1 LPGLAY
7 RCRNDKERTM
17 EFISEGTLPL
27 TGYSPADFIEGR
39 MTFGRVI
46 HPHDRESVWNTV
58 QAALREKKPYQLV
71 YRFRT
76 ASGEEKWA
84 WEQGRGVFSTGGELL
99 FLEGLITDMTERKRA
114 EEVLRQSNERFHLVT
129 RATNDAVW
137 DWDLTTNALWWSEN
151 FQTLFNYKP
160 EQIEQTVQWWVNR
173 LHPDDREWVFSG
185 VLTAIDRGER
195 FWSGE
200 YRFLRGDGTYA
211 TIFDRGYVVYD
222 EKGKSVRMIGAMMDI
237 TERKLAQEELEKSHT
252 QLRDLSTRLQSRLEE
267 ERTRIAREIHDEF
280 GQVLT
285 VLKMELSWL
294 QKKFSG
300 KQQQALREK
309 AQSMS
314 KLIDAAIRT
323 VRKTATELR
332 PGILDDLGLTA
343 AIEWQA
349 QEFEKRTG
357 ISCRLSIAPEDLTA
371 DPERSTAIFR
381 ILQEALTNVARHAKA
396 GQVDIQ
402 LLREEPSL
410 VLKVRDD
417 GIGIT
422 EDQATHSKS
431 LGLLGIR
438 ERVRL
443 WGGKVTIRGVKGK
456 GTEVHVQLP
465 IERRASRRY
474 DQNSH
479 RG

>member
-1 LPGLAY
+1 
-7 RCRNDKERTM
+7 
-17 EFISEGTLPL
+17 
-27 TGYSPADFIEGR
+27 
-39 MTFGRVI
+39 
-46 HPHDRESVWNTV
+46 
-58 QAALREKKPYQLV
+58 
-71 YRFRT
+71 
-76 ASGEEKWA
+76 
-84 WEQGRGVFSTGGELL
+84 
-99 FLEGLITDMTERKRA
+99 
-114 EEVLRQSNERFHLVT
+114 
-129 RATNDAVW
+129 
-137 DWDLTTNALWWSEN
+137 
-151 FQTLFNYKP
+151 
-160 EQIEQTVQWWVNR
+160 
-173 LHPDDREWVFSG
+173 
-185 VLTAIDRGER
+185 
-195 FWSGE
+195 
-200 YRFLRGDGTYA
+200 
-211 TIFDRGYVVYD
+211 VVYD
-222 EKGKSVRMIGAMMDI
+222 EKGKPIRMIGALMDI
-237 TERKLAQEELEKSHT
+237 TERKLAQEELEKSHA

-357 ISCRLSIAPEDLTA
+357 ISCRLSILPEDLTA